1 MKRTTSPLTLLT
13 TTAVATGGTL
23 AALAGINRWIST
35 TVGPLDDQVAGE
47 RHLFDWREHQVAYYT
62 AGPPDGPPLLL
73 LHGHNAAASAWE
85 MREPFRRLGA
95 THHVYAPDLLGYGC
109 SDRPPA
115 DYAAPLYIDL
125 IRDFLRE
132 VVRQP
137 SAVIA
142 SSVSAAHAI
151 QVAADDPEW
160 ITRLVLIAPVGLN
173 PERTRNPAGPAV
185 TALFRSPVL
194 GEGLFNALV
203 SRASLRYFL
212 ADQAYYHKDRVT
224 DDLVEINYQTAHQ
237 PGARY
242 APAAFVG
249 GGLYHDVQDA
259 WPRVG
264 QPVLLAWGDQATFT
278 PASDAAPFLALN
290 PGAELEVFQGCGI
303 IPHDE
308 QPEAFATVVGNWLRN
323 ED

>member
-1 MKRTTSPLTLLT
+1 VL
-13 TTAVATGGTL
+13 
-23 AALAGINRWIST
+23 I
-35 TVGPLDDQVAGE
+35 
-47 RHLFDWREHQVAYYT
+47 
-62 AGPPDGPPLLL
+62 
-73 LHGHNAAASAWE
+73 HGHNAAASAWE
-85 MREPFRRLGA
+85 MREPFRRFGA
-95 THHVYAPDLLGYGC
+95 QYRVYAPDLLGYGG
-109 SDRPPA
+109 SDRPPV

-125 IRDFLRE
+125 LRDFLRE

-137 SAVIA
+137 SVVIA

-185 TALFRSPVL
+185 TALFRSPVV
-194 GEGLFNALV
+194 GEALFNALV
-203 SRASLRYFL
+203 ARPGLRYYL
-212 ADQAYYHKDRVT
+212 AEKTYYRKERVT
-224 DDLVEINYQTAHQ
+224 DDLIEVNYQTAHQ

-278 PASDAAPFLALN
+278 PVSDAAAFLALN
-290 PGAELEVFQGCGI
+290 PGAQLEVFQACGI
-303 IPHDE
+303 VPHDE
-308 QPEAFATVVGNWLRN
+308 QPEAFATVVGNWLR
-323 ED
+323 

>member
-1 MKRTTSPLTLLT
+1 MKRTPNPLRQLT
-13 TTAVATGGTL
+13 TAAVAGGGTL
-23 AALAGINRWIST
+23 AALAGVNRWISS

-47 RHLFDWREHQVAYYT
+47 RRMFEWREHQVAYYT
-62 AGPPDGPPLLL
+62 AGPTDGDPLVLI
-73 LHGHNAAASAWE
+73 HGHNAAASAWE
-85 MREPFRRLGA
+85 MGEAFRRLGA
-95 THHVYAPDLLGYGC
+95 RYSVYAPDLLGYGC
-109 SDRPPA
+109 SDRPPV

-125 IRDFLRE
+125 LRDFLRE

-137 SAVIA
+137 SVVIA

-185 TALFRSPVL
+185 TALFRSPVV
-194 GEGLFNALV
+194 GEALFNALV
-203 SRASLRYFL
+203 ARPGLRYYL
-212 ADQAYYHKDRVT
+212 AEKTYYRKERVT
-224 DDLVEINYQTAHQ
+224 DDLIEVNYQTAHQ

-278 PASDAAPFLALN
+278 PVSDAAAFLALN
-290 PGAELEVFQGCGI
+290 PGAQLEVFQACGI
-303 IPHDE
+303 VPHDE
-308 QPEAFATVVGNWLRN
+308 QPEAFATVVGNWLR
-323 ED
+323 